1 MKVFTMT
8 QVHEVVKHAGP
19 EGLWTS
25 HGTQEI
31 GEMMVGCPKGET
43 GRHMTD
49 LRDLSV
55 RRMAGS
61 EDHAVVAHTELG
73 AIFLDMLARGEL

>member
-25 HGTQEI
+25 HGTQEL
-31 GEMMVGCPKGET
+31 GEMMVSCPKGKA

-49 LRDLSV
+49 LRDVAV
-55 RRMAGS
+55 RRLTGS

-73 AIFLDMLARGEL
+73 AIFLQMLADGEL